1 MNRRNISLWTLAL
14 LLLEG
19 CSNFTI
25 NGTMCDQIQS
35 EPNTQNIPVQCRKY
49 DEKEAEKAFFNK
61 KQDKNADIDDVIEF
75 QKEKEEK

>member
-1 MNRRNISLWTLAL
+1 MLPTALAL
-14 LLLEG
+14 LFFTG

-25 NGTMCDQIQS
+25 NGTLCDQIQS
-35 EPNTQNIPVQCRKY
+35 EPNTQNIPQQCRKY

-61 KQDKNADIDDVIEF
+61 KKDKNANDVDDVIEF